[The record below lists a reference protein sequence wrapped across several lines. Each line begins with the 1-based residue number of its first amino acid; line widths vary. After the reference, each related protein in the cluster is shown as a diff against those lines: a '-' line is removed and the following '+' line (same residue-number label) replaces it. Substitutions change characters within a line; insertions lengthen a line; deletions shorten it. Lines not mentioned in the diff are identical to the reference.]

1 MPEKTGR
8 TKRRDPRRES
18 GRDPGRALL
27 SAAAREGRSA
37 LMPPILLGLAAT
49 GCGIAQAWLLAT
61 LLAALLGL
69 GEAGWGSL
77 AAAAALALLQVA
89 LGVAQETASAR
100 AGESARSGLRRRV
113 LARLLS
119 ENPGSRPAGEGAA
132 LVVDRVEA
140 MDGYFARWVPAAA
153 LAITAPLAVALCA
166 AAADPLSGVILFA
179 AGMLVPVG
187 MAVSG
192 IGAAVASRRQ
202 FDALQ
207 RLSGRFLDR
216 MRGLP
221 TLVLFRRQEAE
232 AQALAAAAEELRAR
246 TMRVLRLAFL
256 STGALELIAAAVL
269 GCLAWRHG
277 NLAAVGH
284 PSPVAAL
291 FCLLLVPAFFA
302 PFRAFSVAYHER
314 MSAQGAAGAL
324 APLLDAPAPAGL
336 LLEEVPPSVT
346 LVVDR
351 LSHRPDPARPMA
363 LEDVSFRVLPGETLV
378 LSGPS
383 GAGKSTLLRLLMGF
397 AAPDDGRIA
406 LNGRDAL
413 ALAAPERRRLI
424 AYLPQRPVLLR
435 ATIAENIRL
444 ARPEADDAAVEAAA
458 RAAQVMGFAESLPD
472 GLDTMIGEGGH
483 GLSGGQRLRVALAR
497 AFLRDAPLVLLDEP
511 TAHLDPATEAEVLDS
526 LRRLCTGR
534 TAVIASHSAALRAR
548 FPRVLE
554 LRDGRA
560 VPPRKAAL
568 P

>member
-1 MPEKTGR
+1 M
-8 TKRRDPRRES
+8 PRRA
-18 GRDPGRALL
+18 GRDHRPDPGRALL
-27 SAAAREGRSA
+27 AAAAREGRSA
-37 LMPPILLGLAAT
+37 LMSPILLGLAGT
-49 GCGIAQAWLLAT
+49 GCGVAQAWLLSS
-61 LLAALLGL
+61 LLCGLLGL
-69 GEAGWGSL
+69 GGGGWPALAG
-77 AAAAALALLQVA
+77 AAGLALLQIA
-89 LGVAQETASAR
+89 LGVAQETAASR
-100 AGESARSGLRRRV
+100 AGEAARATLRRRI
-113 LARLLS
+113 LSRLLAETPS
-119 ENPGSRPAGEGAA
+119 SRPAGEGAA

-140 MDGYFARWVPAAA
+140 MDGYFARWIPAAA
-153 LAITAPLAVALCA
+153 LAVTAPLVVALSA
-166 AAADPLSGVILFA
+166 AAVDTLSGIILLA
-179 AGMLVPVG
+179 AGLLVPIG

-192 IGAAVASRRQ
+192 IGASVASRRQ

-232 AQALAAAAEELRAR
+232 AHSLDAAAQELRRR

-256 STGALELIAAAVL
+256 STGTLELVAAAVL

-277 NLAAVGH
+277 ILAAAGH
-284 PSPVAAL
+284 PVPQAAL
-291 FCLLLVPAFFA
+291 FCLLLVPGFFA

-314 MSAQGAAGAL
+314 MSAQGAASAL
-324 APLLDAPAPAGL
+324 APILDVPEPAGL
-336 LLEEVPPSVT
+336 KLEEVPPSVT
-346 LVVDR
+346 LVVDH

-363 LEDVSFRVLPGETLV
+363 VEDVSFRVLPGETLV

-383 GAGKSTLLRLLMGF
+383 GAGKSTILKLLMGF
-397 AAPDDGRIA
+397 ASPEAGRIA

-413 ALAAPERRRLI
+413 ALLPAERRRLI

-435 ATIAENIRL
+435 DTIRENIRL

-458 RAAQVMGFAESLPD
+458 AAAQVTSFTAALPQ
-472 GLDTMIGEGGH
+472 GLDTLVGEGGH

-511 TAHLDPATEAEVLDS
+511 TAHLDPATEALVLDS

-554 LRDGRA
+554 LREGRV
-560 VPPRKAAL
+560 VPQRRAAA